1 MRRVTRRRSSEK
13 PLIAAEAR
21 NRSIDG
27 DEVDVRV
34 ADVERLSDELRRPRL
49 LEEPLRRARRLP
61 AANDEVRAENPRFE
75 AMLPRREA
83 ERDLHA
89 LREVVRVAGVEDPD
103 AAAERRRPPEDL
115 EREIRV
121 RSWNDGLREPGA
133 VALPGA
139 EVDGLVSEEHV
150 VGTRVGGE
158 PRRRR
163 VASLASRRR
172 LALVERGRL
181 VPAPRDLGGEQQ
193 AGQGDEDG
201 QPSSGRL
208 D

>member
-21 NRSIDG
+21 NRPIDG

-34 ADVERLSDELRRPRL
+34 PDVERLSDELRRPRL
-49 LEEPLRRARRLP
+49 LEEPFRRAGRLP
-61 AANDEVRAENPRFE
+61 AANDEERAEDPRLE
-75 AMLPRREA
+75 AMLPSGEA

-103 AAAERRRPPEDL
+103 AAAEGLRFPEDF
-115 EREIRV
+115 EGEIRV
-121 RSWNDGLREPGA
+121 RPWDDGFRESGS
-133 VALPGA
+133 VALPAA

-150 VGTRVGGE
+150 VGTRIGGQ

-163 VASLASRRR
+163 VPGFDSRRR
-172 LALVERGRL
+172 LSLEELRRL
-181 VPAPRDLGGEQQ
+181 VPAP
-193 AGQGDEDG
+193 
-201 QPSSGRL
+201 
-208 D
+208 